1 MKKRFIV
8 TVLAGLMT
16 TIVST
21 PLNYLPSLFS
31 NPGIGTELHLSVPQ
45 NYPPIGG
52 VVVTRT
58 ATGTNVDILGK

>member
-1 MKKRFIV
+1 MKKRHIIA
-8 TVLAGLMT
+8 VLAGLM

-21 PLNYLPSLFS
+21 PLNYLPSLFPS
-31 NPGIGTELHLSVPQ
+31 PGIGAELHLSVPQ

-52 VVVTRT
+52 LVVTRT